1 MKRSLSCFGNDCMKL
16 GLVTR
21 KYILKTALICAVPL
35 NIMAQEQQSSGVIE
49 AENDPSSILFPA
61 GVPGPFYPSDDE
73 IAKAANERLEND
85 GANVSTDFTESQDV
99 ETSEIDVIN
108 LEVEDGSVYGTLG
121 IRQTGLAPNI
131 WQPSEIEKIEKLLS
145 ALTLPSTSPAMDD
158 IARKLLLA
166 ISKAPTGEAIEMEL
180 APQNISSFTNR
191 GRIVEEP
198 DEETGPVQF
207 DEELLKKFINL
218 RLQKLMERGNLQDLV
233 SYIQNLP
240 DGMLEPKQQNAET
253 LMLGGD
259 LIGACQMTVDA
270 RNASADRER
279 QMNRFMAQNQESE
292 TNQEG
297 VFWLK
302 MLAFC
307 RVLEGNNSGAQIAID
322 MLNEQGNND
331 FIFSDLLA
339 RLMEDQEVRGT
350 FLSRGLTSLE
360 PLNYTILSLLD
371 QPIDADLLENS
382 SPLIT
387 SALIINPNM
396 SPDNRFQAAVKSY
409 GYGGVTAESL
419 RNIYGLQEFTATEY
433 NNALRTAEFDD
444 RPIADALLYQAASR
458 QQNAYAKAQMLETI
472 WERGQETNDL
482 PRKAAINVETLMSIS
497 PSSELINHAHHI
509 ARGLI
514 LAEERTKAIEW
525 YNFARRNAA
534 GGDAEATRALINI
547 WPLAIIANGSGPIPW
562 SDSILTLWW
571 NGQMVLSPENRESKA
586 ALFYAIAEAFDHQVS
601 EEKWEDLITESR
613 SENVQAIPIAVWR
626 DLIRSIGENKQ
637 GQSLVLALIAMGQKG
652 PGALDPTGI
661 STIIRT
667 LRSFGMEQEA
677 RKVAIEALVAND
689 F

>member
-1 MKRSLSCFGNDCMKL
+1 MTTSLSTFGTDRK
-16 GLVTR
+16 VFRPFTR
-21 KYILKTALICAVPL
+21 KYILKAALICVLPL
-35 NIMAQEQQSSGVIE
+35 NIMAQEQQNTGATE
-49 AENDPSSILFPA
+49 AENDPASILFPA
-61 GVPGPFYPSDDE
+61 GVPSPYYPSDDE
-73 IAKAANERLEND
+73 IAKAANDRLENVISNSGQNLLD
-85 GANVSTDFTESQDV
+85 EVQEV
-99 ETSEIDVIN
+99 ENGNIDVIE
-108 LEVEDGSVYGTLG
+108 LEEEDGSAYGTLG
-121 IRQTGLAPNI
+121 PRQTGLARTI
-131 WQPSEIEKIEKLLS
+131 WQPSEQEKIEKLFA

-166 ISKAPTGEAIEMEL
+166 IATAPTGEPFEVESD
-180 APQNISSFTNR
+180 PQENSSFSNR
-191 GRIVEEP
+191 RRT
-198 DEETGPVQF
+198 ETVQTAQPF
-207 DEELLKKFINL
+207 DEELLKSFVNL
-218 RLQKLMERGNLQDLV
+218 RLEKLMERGNLQDLV

-240 DGMLEPKQQNAET
+240 EGMLEPSQKNAET

-270 RNASADRER
+270 RNVAAERER
-279 QMNRFMAQNQESE
+279 QMNRFMAQSQNNGAEQEDI
-292 TNQEG
+292 
-297 VFWLK
+297 FWLK

-331 FIFSDLLA
+331 FIYSDLLG
-339 RLMEDQEVRGT
+339 RLMEDQAVRGT

-360 PLNYTILSLLD
+360 PLNYIILSLLD
-371 QPIDADLLENS
+371 QPIDADLLEDS

-396 SPDNRFQAAVKSY
+396 SPENRFEAAVKSY
-409 GYGGVTAESL
+409 GYGGVTADSL
-419 RNIYGLQEFTATEY
+419 RNIYGLQEFTAMEY
-433 NNALRTAEFDD
+433 NNAMRMAEFDD
-444 RPIADALLYQAASR
+444 RPIADALLFQAASR
-458 QQNAYAKAQMLETI
+458 EQNAFAKSQILDVI
-472 WERGQETNDL
+472 WERAKESNDL
-482 PRKAAINVETLMSIS
+482 PRKAALNIETLSSIN

-514 LAEERTKAIEW
+514 LGEERGRAIEW

-547 WPLAIIANGSGPIPW
+547 WPLAIISNGEGAIPW

-586 ALFYAIAEAFDHQVS
+586 ALFYAIAEAFGHEVS

-613 SENVQAIPIAVWR
+613 SEDVQAIPIAVWR
-626 DLIRSIGENKQ
+626 DLIRSVGENKP
-637 GQSLVLALIAMGQKG
+637 GQSLVLGLIAMGQKG

-661 STIIRT
+661 STIVRM
-667 LRSFGMEQEA
+667 LRSFGMEREA